1 MSTPPDA
8 AGTDHPPRP
17 LAPPQVRRP
26 LLRGGLVLAAVLV
39 IYYAVP
45 VGEIQSDVALALSA
59 VGLLVG
65 VGVLGWLVV
74 RQARMQLGARADE
87 SVSIQSLLVLAYV
100 VVPMFALGYVGLE
113 RADPDQF
120 VELETKTDALYFA
133 ISTLATV
140 GFGDVA
146 AEGQLAR
153 ALVTV
158 QIAFDLVFVAALG
171 SLVTRLIRRR
181 IADSH
186 GEEKSRV

>member
-1 MSTPPDA
+1 MSAPPDA
-8 AGTDHPPRP
+8 AGSDRPSQTPTPPH
-17 LAPPQVRRP
+17 ARRP

-39 IYYAVP
+39 AYYAAP
-45 VGEIQSDVALALSA
+45 VGEIESDVALALSA

-74 RQARMQLGARADE
+74 RQARMQLGARADA

-186 GEEKSRV
+186 GEEESRV

>member
-17 LAPPQVRRP
+17 LAPPHVRRP

-186 GEEKSRV
+186 GDEKSRV

>member
-17 LAPPQVRRP
+17 LAPPHVRRP

-45 VGEIQSDVALALSA
+45 VGEIESDVALALSA